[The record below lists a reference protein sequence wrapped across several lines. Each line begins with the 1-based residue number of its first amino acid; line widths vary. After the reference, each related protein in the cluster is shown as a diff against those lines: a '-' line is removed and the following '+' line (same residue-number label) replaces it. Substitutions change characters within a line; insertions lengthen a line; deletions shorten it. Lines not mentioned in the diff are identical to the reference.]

1 MENKPI
7 YPKRAQ
13 EPIGMGN
20 CSTGWCMWALVAKHD
35 FTLNQYKKQKENN
48 NNKQKVFLPTP
59 FPPPSALKANKQNK
73 TMSTNA
79 QAKAWGYKKAIEIT
93 SNKCDK
99 CRPPKKKVLKLS
111 LNEIRNKISS
121 GDIRPYIGEAM
132 LKEMREQLPKK
143 RSRVMKEYWQKKKR
157 EPIIE
162 SLAQQVA
169 LYKKRYLATK
179 RKILKD
185 TGNEITNQQHK
196 DAHHALLRQHS
207 EEYEL
212 AKRFR
217 KELMA
222 QINLN
227 NIPTQTHIN
236 ILIKQHNE
244 RTATHD

>member
-1 MENKPI
+1 MCEEIKDASEF
-7 YPKRAQ
+7 KR
-13 EPIGMGN
+13 
-20 CSTGWCMWALVAKHD
+20 LL
-35 FTLNQYKKQKENN
+35 TLRQS
-48 NNKQKVFLPTP
+48 
-59 FPPPSALKANKQNK
+59 SALLKRPTTRRLTVISSRCKSCWHKTKRKTPLTLKDIQNK
-73 TMSTNA
+73 
-79 QAKAWGYKKAIEIT
+79 KA
-93 SNKCDK
+93 
-99 CRPPKKKVLKLS
+99 
-111 LNEIRNKISS
+111 S
-121 GDIRPYIGEAM
+121 GDLHTIVADLMTQELRRAIPERRA
-132 LKEMREQLPKK
+132 
-143 RSRVMKEYWQKKKR
+143 RVMKEYWQKKKR

-162 SLAQQVA
+162 SLTQQVA

-185 TGNEITNQQHK
+185 TGNEITNQQLK